1 MKTKLEID
9 TRTFLR
15 FWGVIA
21 GIVLA
26 FYFVASAA
34 TAFYIVGIALF
45 LALALNPPVSM
56 LAKRLPGKGRALP
69 TAVSYVAVVLVL
81 VSLFLFVIPPIIA
94 ETVKLL
100 ENLPTLVNSFT
111 SQWKELSDF
120 INKYNL
126 QPQLNAVLSSIQS
139 GAISWAGSVGS
150 NLIAGIGSVV
160 NFATQGLLVLFIAFF
175 MLVEA
180 PTWKKRLMNLYT
192 DESKMKKHSA
202 VLNKM
207 YNVVSGYIT
216 GQLTVSA
223 IGGLF
228 AGSAIVVLSLVSSG
242 DVPMSLAMPAAVI
255 SFMLSLIPLFGAT
268 IGGVIIT
275 FLLLLNW
282 APAAIFYIIYFVI
295 YQQLEN
301 NFISPKIQSKK
312 LNLSALAVLIAV
324 TFGIYLFGI
333 IGAIVAIPIAGSIR
347 VLIDEYAMESIA
359 KRRAS
364 ARAKAK

>member
-21 GIVLA
+21 GIFIALYLLNA
-26 FYFVASAA
+26 AA
-34 TAFYIVGIALF
+34 TAFFVIGAAFF
-45 LALALNPPVSM
+45 LALALNPPVSK
-56 LAKRLPGKGRALP
+56 LAELLPGKSRVLP

-81 VSLFLFVIPPIIA
+81 AALLFFVIPPVLSQ
-94 ETVKLL
+94 TLKLL
-100 ENLPTLVNSFT
+100 ENLPDLVNSFT
-111 SQWKELSDF
+111 SQWKELNDF
-120 INKYNL
+120 IVNYNL

-150 NLIAGIGSVV
+150 NLIAGLGSIVDYT
-160 NFATQGLLVLFIAFF
+160 TQALLVLFIAFF

-180 PTWKKRLMNLYT
+180 PMWKKRLFSLYT
-192 DESKMKKHSA
+192 NDSKMQKHRM

-207 YNVVSGYIT
+207 YAVVSGYIT

-228 AGSAIVVLSLVSSG
+228 AGAAVLALSFISK
-242 DVPMSLAMPAAVI
+242 DIPMSLVMPAAVI
-255 SFMLSLIPLFGAT
+255 SFLLSLIPLFGAT

-275 FLLLLNW
+275 FLLMLSW
-282 APAAIFYIIYFVI
+282 PPAAIFYIIYFVI

-312 LNLSALAVLIAV
+312 INLSALAVLVAV
-324 TFGIYLFGI
+324 TIGIYMFGIA
-333 IGAIVAIPIAGSIR
+333 GAIIAIPIAGSIR
-347 VLIDEYAMESIA
+347 VLIDEYAVEAIA
-359 KRRAS
+359 KRRAN
-364 ARAKAK
+364 AKAKA